1 MAHRN
6 NDSWV
11 LGQGEYSDL
20 ARGADNWRYA
30 KEAFKRA
37 SDRIQPGRCDMMDD
51 SDILQVMAQCFSS
64 FHKMSADL
72 KKAKAELSAAVEA
85 AAIGEAVRA
94 AINGEPLSDF
104 MESYPDVRHAIETR
118 EYAQRYYEV
127 YAQPRCNDEEEP

>member
-1 MAHRN
+1 MAYRN

-11 LGQGEYSDL
+11 LGLGEYSDL

-37 SDRIQPGRCDMMDD
+37 SDRVQPGRLDNVDD

-72 KKAKAELSAAVEA
+72 KKAKEELSVAVEA

-104 MESYPDVRHAIETR
+104 MESYPDVRHAQEIY
-118 EYAQRYYEV
+118 EYAARY
-127 YAQPRCNDEEEP
+127 RDLRDEEPS